1 MLPVLISLAFG
12 ILLGVILRR
21 RAKVLRTVDRL
32 TTWFIY
38 LFLFLLGL
46 TVGLNRAVFA
56 NFGRLGLQAVAIAVA
71 CVAGSL
77 LPAFFV
83 YRFFYAPKKK

>member
-1 MLPVLISLAFG
+1 MLPVLVSLALG
-12 ILLGVILRR
+12 VLLGAVLRR
-21 RAKVLRTVDRL
+21 REKFLRTVDRL
-32 TTWFIY
+32 TAWFIY

-46 TVGLNRAVFA
+46 TVGLNRAVIA
-56 NFGRLGLQAVAIAVA
+56 NLGPLGLQAAAIAVA

-83 YRFFYAPKKK
+83 YRFFYVKKKK

>member
-1 MLPVLISLAFG
+1 MLPVLVSLALG
-12 ILLGVILRR
+12 ILLGVVLRR
-21 RAKVLRTVDRL
+21 SEKLLRIVDRL
-32 TTWFIY
+32 TAWFIY

-46 TVGLNRAVFA
+46 TVGLNRAVIA
-56 NFGRLGLQAVAIAVA
+56 NLGSLGLQAAAIAVA

-83 YRFFYAPKKK
+83 YRLFYVKKKQ